1 MSLCEIIRLEGYI
14 QSTYLAV
21 YPDKIMLLDG
31 ACRPDVPMVLDY
43 IKTTLQR
50 PITDLKVVVV
60 THMHPDHA
68 GGAHKFRGQ
77 TGCLIVSADKDT
89 QWYSRIAGHT
99 MHFVDMNLAH
109 YVARR
114 QGRSPKNLYYPAH
127 LKADITVGEG
137 DCVPGFDEWQVLET
151 PGHTDRD
158 LSLFH
163 LPSRQVY
170 TADLI
175 IKLRHKFVAPFPIY
189 DPKVYIQSL
198 QKIKDL
204 KPSMVM
210 MAHGC
215 ELAIDEATFDL
226 LISQAPKHPR
236 TIKDTIKHKL
246 LWRKGD
252 GFRLFKRKHNK

>member
-1 MSLCEIIRLEGYI
+1 MNLCEIVRLEGYI

-31 ACRPDVPMVLDY
+31 GCRTDGTRVLY
-43 IKTTLQR
+43 YFKTTLKR

-68 GGAHKFRGQ
+68 GGANKFRQ
-77 TGCLIVSADKDT
+77 ETGCLIVSADKKD
-89 QWYSRIAGHT
+89 QWYSGIGGRA
-99 MHFVDMNLAH
+99 MHFVDINLGY

-114 QGRSPKNLYYPAH
+114 QGRPFKNLYYSAS
-127 LKADITVGEG
+127 LKPDITVKDGEL
-137 DCVPGFDEWQVLET
+137 VPKFDEWQVLET

-175 IKLRHKFVAPFPIY
+175 IKLRHKFVAPFPVY
-189 DPKVYIQSL
+189 DPKTYIQSL
-198 QKIKDL
+198 HKIRDL

-210 MAHGC
+210 MAHGR
-215 ELAIDEATFDL
+215 ELAMDTADFDHF
-226 LISQAPKHPR
+226 IAQAPKHPR

-246 LWRKGD
+246 LWRKG
-252 GFRLFKRKHNK
+252 GNFRLFKRRLD